1 MLYIIEGECGVTEA
15 CITLR
20 KRQYSIAT
28 HTDYDFDRP
37 ILICLWKSSDGA
49 KRPSM
54 ARDT

>member
-37 ILICLWKSSDGA
+37 TAMPLEKF
-49 KRPSM
+49 
-54 ARDT
+54 